1 MKKFTLLESLM
12 DASLDA
18 IFIANVNSGN
28 IVFANKGACDLL
40 GYTAT
45 ELDGIHQTK
54 LHPSEDCEDIGKKF
68 KEFVSD
74 SSLKETEARIIHKD
88 GHIIPVKITSANLFV
103 DDSILYAAAFFRDIR
118 IHKDMEKIAYLQSHV
133 IRRPLANILGLC
145 GLLNDGV
152 FVSDT
157 EIYGAIDNI
166 LQQAQELDDVVKE
179 IVKNANH

>member
-1 MKKFTLLESLM
+1 
-12 DASLDA
+12 
-18 IFIANVNSGN
+18 
-28 IVFANKGACDLL
+28 
-40 GYTAT
+40 
-45 ELDGIHQTK
+45 
-54 LHPSEDCEDIGKKF
+54 
-68 KEFVSD
+68 
-74 SSLKETEARIIHKD
+74 
-88 GHIIPVKITSANLFV
+88 
-103 DDSILYAAAFFRDIR
+103 
-118 IHKDMEKIAYLQSHV
+118 MEKIAYLQSHV